1 MNQTQPL
8 FDVVI
13 VDNALRVLIDQA
25 TGQVAAV
32 QDAKTGVAADF
43 LWSKRQIA
51 GAVAAARNAWQSTAD
66 CFA

>member
-1 MNQTQPL
+1 MQPTQPL
-8 FDVVI
+8 FDIII
-13 VDNALRVLIDQA
+13 VDNALKVLIDQA

-32 QDAKTGVAADF
+32 QDAATGVAAEF